1 MLVLKTQKTTL
12 ANLIIKN
19 NIMNEKA
26 LLYAFQLYAN
36 NGYEGS
42 FEDYKKLITTDDNV
56 LNESFKLFKDDGYG
70 NTIEDFSKL
79 VREGKSK
86 DPVKET
92 VDMGSNNQAVNG
104 DFNLEDGS
112 LAYSEED
119 KYKDRKKRIK
129 EIEAGRAKQE
139 RLATTYAYENYEGD
153 EAAAYVQK
161 ALQDYDEQFKKE
173 LDLIRV
179 RETPNGTFEDQEK
192 AIEQLRKD
200 TGATSMRG
208 KSDDLLGYAK
218 QGARL
223 VNYNA
228 GAEETATEIIELDQE
243 LEASIIAGLSK
254 RDLKKLKD
262 GFFTLEEKEE
272 LINKHKATA
281 VEKELAKLDQD
292 FKNQQEQARIKS
304 TELNARSIE
313 IDAQLNRI
321 KRSKPN
327 GDYTQEE
334 IDEYNSLLDEYKI
347 IQGEADEFQK
357 QYEIQIQ
364 QLADKQST
372 IEGAYGVDLAAGVFK
387 NNFELSDE
395 IEAFR
400 EKYAGEGWWNGFMD
414 TVVGEGLQ
422 GTFKTIMLIET
433 GLPSLLVK
441 GADFLGEMTGFL
453 DDEEYSYYDAFF
465 DTLTNF
471 TDYDLM
477 PKSESEKFRI
487 VKEEGGLAKFNA
499 RSYSKL
505 GVSML
510 PFTIGLINE
519 VKRGQTGT
527 IGTKV
532 GNFFTKLGGKSKV
545 LSPLS
550 LELKNNIIMAEA
562 AFKATFVNNYKD
574 AEKRGLSDSEAMGY
588 AVSVSLAEGL
598 VQSIMPDANFLKGI
612 TGKAIKDNFVGTLK
626 GVATREGIK
635 TAGKSFFTNIAKEL
649 GEEELTEFGKLFTD
663 VSYGL
668 ALPKGS
674 EFLNNQIELVAGT
687 IMLSGG
693 MGTVGSYQTFRNQK
707 QLIYNQIRD
716 NIASTDLYLKTLQE
730 GLDPES
736 LEYKQIEEARRFA
749 LDVYKATQ
757 TSPQNVTAEQIDLIM
772 QKGKLV
778 EQKKNVDSAF
788 HSEIN
793 DQIAA
798 IDEQIRQSD
807 VKGAVARAF
816 DQDIKNLEKSIKSS
830 GVEVDDTIIFETD
843 ENGTAQQKQ
852 KEFLINQAGYTK
864 AQAEEASNSYGL
876 FVEAN
881 GKQIFVVNKDSAL
894 QDSTVT
900 TGQHEFLHKVLK
912 AALGKDPELAKR
924 AAIAL
929 MREVESMVGST
940 ENLLSSTWYRR
951 WNQYYKKALAGE
963 ISAESFYEEAL
974 PLFSEALTNK
984 SIQYN
989 PDVLKR
995 VGDLIR
1001 QILQNLGIRNI
1012 RFETGKDVVNFIVD
1026 YNKAY
1031 QKGSFKGS
1039 LKAFATEGK
1048 ARGVKDPIKT
1058 KAQAKSAAEELR
1070 DRLNI
1075 PKVKQSI
1082 KEDLQNKLNNL
1093 EDQVMNGEIDY
1104 DTYEAQLRSLEE
1116 KIEQLEI
1123 KAEAE
1128 AAKPKSKKKKDSGE
1142 ESLSNI
1148 SARSKKI
1155 LDRIGNDPNGFNPND
1170 PKIYEVLDGLIRSKS
1185 KAFKTT
1191 GGNIVNLNK
1200 LPDFEMENMV
1210 QETLAQLIPMIKK
1223 FDPKRND
1230 SLYGYIN
1237 SQLANKMKQ
1246 ALKSG
1251 KVTTQQFTSD
1261 VTEQKGL
1268 MAEETTTAKEDKPK
1282 YTKLIDADIVGADV
1296 INTISDKLL
1305 SSVRV
1310 LRNRLTA
1317 AIGRNQNTSP
1327 LIAEILSNISSQA
1340 DIDLKKAMGGKQ
1352 DGILRKWLLRNK
1364 KAIIE
1369 NLTTTFLM
1377 GKDQKGKNT
1386 VLGGLPIAIQKRVNG
1401 EWLSYPNWVG
1411 KEIDRE
1417 TTEKR
1422 GATAGNQM
1430 VRRVPANKISD
1441 ADFLSFFLDS
1451 TGNPLRGRKEA
1462 LAKELA
1468 GEIGLELF
1476 VEAIQSET
1484 GPIFEAFERN
1494 QDILGEVLKDNYIGE
1509 INKQAER
1516 GTVKFSLKQTSEKL
1530 SDLIQKTDEGPV
1542 LDYLNAA
1549 SLNLN
1554 KLNEDASPEQIIN
1567 ALLPEFKKEL
1577 FNKALSKIEIRAL
1590 RLETLK
1596 SLIKNDVVDYVEI
1609 AGAIPVEV
1617 ERFIYQQKEIAA
1629 EVAFKQLE
1637 KNLSKANEENKKRIL
1652 FEFAQ
1657 VYSRAIRGSKILG
1670 ITNNQKFYDKLVE
1683 IAGEDIVKNTFDI
1696 ATVLGGKTLVF
1707 KGNNQS
1713 VSPFT
1718 STPLLKAE
1726 AEAMLVGEDFE
1737 MEWDRFSNRTR
1748 VETAIARSLIVDF
1761 IETNIKIYGKQ
1772 AVKKQLLLL
1781 YGDQSSIIRKLSY
1794 WSGVEQSLIGKSGV
1808 ETVVE
1813 HALEAKTIFDAL
1825 IDFVDS
1831 GNKRNLNKVFAQAT
1845 INLISKNS
1853 DNKLRDTKAKD
1864 KARYTKANINLAEAA
1879 EMSYDDIINKT
1890 IVLGHSVNN
1899 TIKYSLAADPE
1910 FLNKEFNLMLERKTG
1925 IRANE
1930 KISKARAE
1938 QLGKGKGRFDLFL
1951 PPNAEDFQGLL
1962 YKFLGEGKQ
1971 GDADFAFFKEYLFD
1985 PFDVAENAMSSFRQR
2000 LAENLKTLK
2009 KELGDIDKDISDET
2023 IKRIEATG
2031 FTPDQAVRIFI
2042 WNRQGNEIPNL
2053 TAKEK
2058 ATLLSIVRRDPKLMR
2073 YAKELMRITEQ
2084 FGGYPPASDSWY
2096 AGNSTSDLYQY
2107 ANENVRAKFLETWQ
2121 ANADAIFNKDNLI
2134 KLEALYGK
2142 DFVKNL
2148 KEVLRR
2154 MKSGSNRPLNM
2165 DDSASAMLDYINGS
2179 VGTIMF
2185 LNIRSA
2191 VLQTIS
2197 SVNFLNWHD
2206 NNLFAAGKT
2215 LTNPKNFIKT
2225 FMEIMNSDFLKQRRN
2240 GLEINV
2246 SEAEIATAMQQSKN
2260 KAKAL
2265 FSALIKFGYKPTQF
2279 ADSFAIAIG
2288 GTSFLINRTNT
2299 YIKSGLDPKA
2309 AREKAFTDFRA
2320 IAEENQQSSRTDRT
2334 SNIQA
2339 STQGRLLFAFN
2350 NTPFQMT
2357 RIMKKAVLDLVNRRG
2372 DTKTNI
2378 SKIIY
2383 YGAIQN
2389 ILFYSL
2395 QQASMAV
2402 LFGLG
2407 DDEEDEKKQKTAK
2420 EKRDR
2425 LLNST
2430 LDGILRG
2437 SGLPGAIISTA
2448 KNVIL
2453 EYYVQDAKDPF
2464 VQDHGKTIIAALNF
2478 SPPLGSKA
2486 SRIYTGLKG
2495 KKFEKTTFDAIK
2507 NKSKIAAAI
2516 TNIPVDRMVTK
2527 IDNMRVAVNQPIEDW
2542 KRLALLAGW
2551 DQWSLGVYDDLKAI
2565 EEANTPNNTGK
2576 SRSQIMK
2583 EVWDK
2588 KKAEDKKQRMDN
2600 ISKLKG
2606 KAKLN
2611 L

>member
-1 MLVLKTQKTTL
+1 
-12 ANLIIKN
+12 
-19 NIMNEKA
+19 MNDKA
-26 LLYAFQLYAN
+26 LLYAFKLYAN

-42 FEDYKKLITTDDNV
+42 FEDYKKLIATDDNV
-56 LNESFKLFKDDGYG
+56 LNESFNLFKDDGYG
-70 NTIEDFSKL
+70 NTIEDFSAL

-86 DPVKET
+86 DPVEET
-92 VDMGSNNQAVNG
+92 VDMGSTNQAVNG

-119 KYKDRKKRIK
+119 KYKDRKKRVK
-129 EIEAGRAKQE
+129 EIEVGRAKQE
-139 RLATTYAYENYEGD
+139 RLATTFANENYEGD
-153 EAAAYVQK
+153 EAEAYVQK

-179 RETPNGTFEDQEK
+179 RETPNGTFEDQER

-200 TGATSMRG
+200 TGATSAKG

-228 GAEETATEIIELDQE
+228 GANEAATEIIELDQE
-243 LEASIIAGLSK
+243 LEASIINGLDK
-254 RDLKKLKD
+254 RDLKKLAD

-272 LINKHKATA
+272 LINRHKATA

-321 KRSKPN
+321 KRGKPDGN
-327 GDYTQEE
+327 YTQEE
-334 IDEYNSLLDEYKI
+334 IDQYNSLLDEYKI
-347 IQGEADEFQK
+347 IQDEADQFQK
-357 QYEIQIQ
+357 QYDIQVQ

-372 IEGAYGVDLAAGVFK
+372 IEGTYGVDLANGVFK
-387 NNFELSDE
+387 NNFELSNE

-433 GLPSLLVK
+433 GLSSLFVK
-441 GADFLGEMTGFL
+441 GADFLGEMTGVL

-471 TDYDLM
+471 TDYDLA

-519 VKRGQTGT
+519 VKRGQTST

-532 GNFFTKLGGKSKV
+532 GNFFKGLGGRSKV

-588 AVSVSLAEGL
+588 ATSVSLAEGL

-730 GLDPES
+730 GLDSES
-736 LEYKQIEEARRFA
+736 LEYQQIEEARKFA

-757 TSPQNVTAEQIDLIM
+757 TSPQNVTAEQIDLIV

-798 IDEQIRQSD
+798 IDEQIKQSD
-807 VKGAVARAF
+807 VKGATAKAF

-830 GVEVDDTIIFETD
+830 GVKVDDTIIFEAD

-852 KEFLINQAGYTK
+852 KEFLINQAGYTE

-940 ENLLSSTWYRR
+940 ENLLGSTWYRR
-951 WNQYYKKALAGE
+951 WSQYYKKALAGE

-984 SIQYN
+984 SIKYDSN
-989 PDVLKR
+989 VLKR

-1048 ARGVKDPIKT
+1048 AIGVKDPITT

-1104 DTYEAQLRSLEE
+1104 DTYEAQLRSFEE
-1116 KIEQLEI
+1116 KIAELEA
-1123 KAEAE
+1123 KAEVE
-1128 AAKPKSKKKKDSGE
+1128 AAKPKPKKKKKKQSSE
-1142 ESLSNI
+1142 ESLSDI

-1155 LDRIGNDPNGFNPND
+1155 LDRIGNDPKGYNPGD
-1170 PKIYEVLDGLIRSKS
+1170 PKIYEILDGIIRSKS
-1185 KAFKTT
+1185 KAFKTKD
-1191 GGNIVNLNK
+1191 GNITNLT
-1200 LPDFEMENMV
+1200 LLSDFEMENMV
-1210 QETLAQLIPMIKK
+1210 SETILQLLPWIKK

-1237 SQLANKMKQ
+1237 SQLANKMRQ

-1251 KVTTQQFTSD
+1251 RVTTGQFTSD
-1261 VTEQKGL
+1261 VTEQKGIA
-1268 MAEETTTAKEDKPK
+1268 AEETTTPQEDKPK
-1282 YTKLIDADIVGADV
+1282 YTKLIDTEIVSADV
-1296 INTISDKLL
+1296 VNSISDKLL
-1305 SSVRV
+1305 STIRV
-1310 LRNRLTA
+1310 LKSRLTA

-1327 LIAEILSNISSQA
+1327 LIAEILSNISRQA

-1377 GKDQKGKNT
+1377 GKDQKGKNE
-1386 VLGGLPIAIQKRVNG
+1386 VLGGLPIAIQKKVNG

-1417 TTEKR
+1417 TTDKR
-1422 GATAGNQM
+1422 GATAGNQI

-1530 SDLIQKTDEGPV
+1530 SDLIQNTDDGIV
-1542 LDYLNAA
+1542 LDYLNTAY
-1549 SLNLN
+1549 LNLN
-1554 KLNEDASPEQIIN
+1554 KLNEDASAEQIIN
-1567 ALLPEFKKEL
+1567 ALLPEFKKGL
-1577 FNKALSKIEIRAL
+1577 FTKLEERTL
-1590 RLETLK
+1590 RFGIFK
-1596 SLIKNDVVDYVEI
+1596 SLIKNNVIDYAEVAE
-1609 AGAIPVEV
+1609 AIPAEV
-1617 ERFIYQQKEIAA
+1617 ERFVYQQKEIAA
-1629 EVAFKQLE
+1629 EVAFKQLG
-1637 KNLSKANEENKKRIL
+1637 KDLLKADKENKKRIL

-1670 ITNNQKFYDKLVE
+1670 ITTNQKLYNKLAE
-1683 IAGEDIVKNTFDI
+1683 IAGENIVESTFDI
-1696 ATVLGGKTLVF
+1696 TTVANGKTLVF
-1707 KGNNQS
+1707 KGNNQP

-1726 AEAMLVGEDFE
+1726 AETMLTGEDFE
-1737 MEWDRFSNRTR
+1737 IEWEILSNKTR

-1761 IETNIKIYGKQ
+1761 IESNIKIYGKQ
-1772 AVKKQLLLL
+1772 AIKKQLLLL
-1781 YGDQSSIIRKLSY
+1781 YGDQSSIVRKLSY
-1794 WSGVEQSLIGKSGV
+1794 WSGVEQNLIGKSGV

-1813 HALEAKTIFDAL
+1813 HALEAKDIFNAL
-1825 IDFVDS
+1825 LEFVDS
-1831 GNKRNLNKVFAQAT
+1831 NNKQKLNNVFAKAK
-1845 INLISKNS
+1845 INLISTKSDEALRKTKKKNE
-1853 DNKLRDTKAKD
+1853 
-1864 KARYTKANINLAEAA
+1864 ARYEAANINIAEAA

-1890 IVLGHSVNN
+1890 IVLGHSVNT
-1899 TIKYSLAADPE
+1899 TIKYSLAVDPE

-1925 IRANE
+1925 MRANE

-1971 GDADFAFFKEYLFD
+1971 GDADFAFLKEYLFD

-2000 LAENLKTLK
+2000 LAESLKKLR
-2009 KELGDIDKDISDET
+2009 KELGDIDKDISNET
-2023 IKRIEATG
+2023 IKKIEATG

-2058 ATLLSIVRRDPKLMR
+2058 ATLLSVVRRDPSLMR

-2107 ANENVRAKFLETWQ
+2107 ANENVRAKFLENWQ
-2121 ANADAIFNKDNLI
+2121 ANADAIFNKDNLV

-2148 KEVLRR
+2148 KDVLRR

-2185 LNIRSA
+2185 LNLRSA

-2215 LTNPKNFIKT
+2215 LANPKNFIKT
-2225 FMEIMNSDFLKQRRN
+2225 FMEVMNSDFLKQRRN

-2246 SEAEIATAMQQSKN
+2246 SEAEIATAMEQSKN

-2288 GTSFLINRTNT
+2288 GTPFLINRTNA
-2299 YIKSGLDPKA
+2299 YIKSGLDPKT

-2357 RIMKKAVLDLVNRRG
+2357 RILKKAVLDLVNRRG

-2395 QQASMAV
+2395 QQASMAA
-2402 LFGLG
+2402 LFGFG
-2407 DDEEDEKKQKTAK
+2407 DDEEGDDEESKKKQKTVK
-2420 EKRDR
+2420 DKRNR

-2437 SGLPGAIISTA
+2437 SGLPGAIISTV

-2453 EYYVQDAKDPF
+2453 EYYVQDEKDPF
-2464 VQDHGKTIIAALNF
+2464 LQDHGKTIIAALNF

-2516 TNIPVDRMVTK
+2516 TNIPVDRIVTK
-2527 IDNMRVAVNQPIEDW
+2527 VDNMRVAVNEPIEDW

-2551 DQWSLGVYDDLKAI
+2551 DQWSLGVYEDLKAI
-2565 EEANTPNNTGK
+2565 EEANTPNNSGK

-2588 KKAEDKKQRMDN
+2588 KKAEDKKQRLDN
-2600 ISKLKG
+2600 IKSLKG
-2606 KAKLN
+2606 KGKLN
-2611 L
+2611 I

>member
-1 MLVLKTQKTTL
+1 
-12 ANLIIKN
+12 
-19 NIMNEKA
+19 MNDKA
-26 LLYAFQLYAN
+26 LLYAFKLYAN

-42 FEDYKKLITTDDNV
+42 FEDYKKLIATDDNV
-56 LNESFKLFKDDGYG
+56 LNESFNLFKDDGYG

-79 VREGKSK
+79 VREGKQK
-86 DPVKET
+86 DPVEET
-92 VDMGSNNQAVNG
+92 VDMGSNSQAVNG

-119 KYKDRKKRIK
+119 KYKDRKKRVK

-139 RLATTYAYENYEGD
+139 RLATTFAYENYEGD
-153 EAAAYVQK
+153 EAEAYIQK

-179 RETPNGTFEDQEK
+179 RETPNGTFEDQER

-200 TGATSMRG
+200 TGATSAKG

-228 GAEETATEIIELDQE
+228 GANEAATEIIELDQE

-254 RDLKKLKD
+254 RDLQKLGD

-347 IQGEADEFQK
+347 IQDEADQFQK
-357 QYEIQIQ
+357 QYDIQVQ

-372 IEGAYGVDLAAGVFK
+372 IEGTYGIDVATGVFK
-387 NNFELSDE
+387 NNFQLSDE
-395 IEAFR
+395 IEAWR
-400 EKYAGEGWWNGFMD
+400 EKYAGDGWWNGFMD
-414 TVVGEGLQ
+414 TIVGEGLQ
-422 GTFKTIMLIET
+422 GVYKTTLAIET
-433 GLPSLLVK
+433 GIPSVLIKLT
-441 GADFLGEMTGFL
+441 DFLGEQTGLL
-453 DDEEYSYYDAFF
+453 DKEEYSYYDAFF

-471 TDYDLM
+471 MDYDLT
-477 PKSESEKFRI
+477 PVSESEKFRI
-487 VKEEGGLAKFNA
+487 TTEEGGFAKFNP
-499 RSYSKL
+499 RSYGKL
-505 GVSML
+505 GVGMI
-510 PFTIGLINE
+510 PFTFGLIQE
-519 VKRGQTGT
+519 VRRGQTST

-532 GNFFTKLGGKSKV
+532 GKFFKGLGTKSKV
-545 LSPLS
+545 LSPLNK
-550 LELKNNIIMAEA
+550 ELKNNIIMAEA
-562 AFKATFVNNYKD
+562 AFKATFVDNYKD

-588 AVSVSLAEGL
+588 ATSVSLAEGL

-635 TAGKSFFTNIAKEL
+635 TAGKSFFTNIGKEL
-649 GEEELTEFGKLFTD
+649 GEEQLTEFGKLFTD

-716 NIASTDLYLKTLQE
+716 NIASTDLYLKTLQG

-736 LEYKQIEEARRFA
+736 LEYKQVEEARKFA

-757 TSPQNVTAEQIDLIM
+757 TSPQNVTAEQIDLIV

-798 IDEQIRQSD
+798 IDEQIKQSD
-807 VKGAVARAF
+807 IKGAVAKAF

-830 GVEVDDTIIFETD
+830 GVKVDDTIIFEAD

-852 KEFLINQAGYTK
+852 KEFLINQAGYTE

-940 ENLLSSTWYRR
+940 ENLLGSTWYRR
-951 WNQYYKKALAGE
+951 WSQYYKKALAGE

-984 SIQYN
+984 NIQYN
-989 PDVLKR
+989 PDILKR

-1039 LKAFATEGK
+1039 LKKFAKEGK
-1048 ARGVKDPIKT
+1048 ARGVKDRITT
-1058 KAQAKSAAEELR
+1058 KGQAKAAAEELR
-1070 DRLNI
+1070 ERLSI

-1082 KEDLQNKLNNL
+1082 KSDLQSQLNTL
-1093 EDQVMNGEIDY
+1093 EDQIMAQEIDY
-1104 DTYEAQLRSLEE
+1104 ETYEAKLSILEG
-1116 KIEQLEI
+1116 KIAELEA
-1123 KAEAE
+1123 KAEVE
-1128 AAKPKSKKKKDSGE
+1128 AAKPKPKKKKKKQSSE
-1142 ESLSNI
+1142 ESLSDI

-1155 LDRIGNDPNGFNPND
+1155 LDRIGNDPKGFNPNN
-1170 PKIYEVLDGLIRSKS
+1170 PKIYEILDGIIRSKS
-1185 KAFKTT
+1185 KAFKTKD
-1191 GGNIVNLNK
+1191 GNITNLT
-1200 LPDFEMENMV
+1200 LLSDFEMENMV
-1210 QETLAQLIPMIKK
+1210 SETITQLLPWIKK

-1237 SQLANKMKQ
+1237 SQLANKMRQ

-1251 KVTTQQFTSD
+1251 RVTTGQFTSD
-1261 VTEQKGL
+1261 VTEQKGIA
-1268 MAEETTTAKEDKPK
+1268 AEETTTPQEDKPK
-1282 YTKLIDADIVGADV
+1282 YTKLIDAEIVGADV
-1296 INTISDKLL
+1296 INNISDKLL
-1305 SSVRV
+1305 STVRV
-1310 LRNRLTA
+1310 LKSRLTA

-1327 LIAEILSNISSQA
+1327 LIAEILSNISRQA

-1377 GKDQKGKNT
+1377 GKDQKGKNQ

-1422 GATAGNQM
+1422 GATAGNQI
-1430 VRRVPANKISD
+1430 VRRVPASRISD

-1451 TGNPLRGRKEA
+1451 TGNPIRGRKEA

-1484 GPIFEAFERN
+1484 GPIFEAFEKN
-1494 QDILGEVLKDNYIGE
+1494 QEILGEVLKDNYLGE
-1509 INKQAER
+1509 INKQVER
-1516 GTVKFSLKQTSEKL
+1516 GTVKFSLKQTKETL
-1530 SDLIQKTDEGPV
+1530 SDLVDRGAFDGNIDSYIKDGIR
-1542 LDYLNAA
+1542 
-1549 SLNLN
+1549 
-1554 KLNEDASPEQIIN
+1554 KLNTLDEDASINSIIN
-1567 ALLPEFKKEL
+1567 ALIPEFDTKIIARAEQNRLKTKIIREL
-1577 FNKALSKIEIRAL
+1577 LRNKVFEYTEIPSTVL
-1590 RLETLK
+1590 
-1596 SLIKNDVVDYVEI
+1596 DVVEQ
-1609 AGAIPVEV
+1609 
-1617 ERFIYQQKEIAA
+1617 FIYQQKEIAA
-1629 EVAFKQLE
+1629 ELAFQELE
-1637 KNLSKANEENKKRIL
+1637 ANINKAKDEDKGLMLI
-1652 FEFAQ
+1652 EF
-1657 VYSRAIRGSKILG
+1657 VTLYSRAIRGSKILD
-1670 ITNNQKFYDKLVE
+1670 ITNNQKLYDRLVD
-1683 IAGEDIVKNTFDI
+1683 IAGEELVGKTFDI
-1696 ATVLGGKTLVF
+1696 KTVARGKTLVY
-1707 KGNNQS
+1707 KGTTTP
-1713 VSPFT
+1713 VTPFT
-1718 STPLLKAE
+1718 STPILKAQAEQSLSDPDFKFEWQAISDKTKDE
-1726 AEAMLVGEDFE
+1726 AFIAQQLVVSFIKELKKNK
-1737 MEWDRFSNRTR
+1737 SNSY
-1748 VETAIARSLIVDF
+1748 I
-1761 IETNIKIYGKQ
+1761 
-1772 AVKKQLLLL
+1772 KKQLLLL
-1781 YGDQSSIIRKLSY
+1781 NGDQSSIIRKLSY
-1794 WSGVEQSLIGKSGV
+1794 WAGVEENLIGKSGI

-1813 HALEAKTIFDAL
+1813 HALEAGTIFKA
-1825 IDFVDS
+1825 ITDFVD
-1831 GNKRNLNKVFAQAT
+1831 NNNLRSLKKTFANAT
-1845 INLISKNS
+1845 INLISKTS
-1853 DNKLRDTKAKD
+1853 DKALRDTGKKD
-1864 KARYTKANINLAEAA
+1864 KQRYTDANISLFEALDSA
-1879 EMSYDDIINKT
+1879 SDKT
-1890 IVLGHSVNN
+1890 ISE
-1899 TIKYSLAADPE
+1899 TIAAGQTTNAVTKASLAADPE
-1910 FLNKEFNLMLERKTG
+1910 FLNKEFNLILERKTG

-1930 KISKARAE
+1930 KISRARAE

-1971 GDADFAFFKEYLFD
+1971 GDADFAFFKEYLLD
-1985 PFDVAENAMSSFRQR
+1985 PFNTAENAMSSFRQR

-2009 KELGDIDKDISDET
+2009 KELGNIDKDISNET
-2023 IKRIEATG
+2023 IKKIEATG

-2042 WNRQGNEIPNL
+2042 WNRQGDEIPNL
-2053 TAKEK
+2053 TNKEK
-2058 ATLLSIVRRDPKLMR
+2058 ATLLGIVRRDPKLMR

-2107 ANENVRAKFLETWQ
+2107 ANENVRAKFLENWQ

-2134 KLEALYGK
+2134 KLEAVYGK

-2185 LNIRSA
+2185 LNVRSA

-2215 LTNPKNFIKT
+2215 LANPKNFIKT

-2357 RIMKKAVLDLVNRRG
+2357 RILKKAVLDLVNGRG
-2372 DTKTNI
+2372 DIKTNI

-2395 QQASMAV
+2395 QQASMAA
-2402 LFGLG
+2402 LFGIG
-2407 DDEEDEKKQKTAK
+2407 DDEEGDDEESKKKQKTVK
-2420 EKRDR
+2420 DKRNR

-2437 SGLPGAIISTA
+2437 SGLPGAIISTV

-2464 VQDHGKTIIAALNF
+2464 IQDHGKTIIAALNF

-2527 IDNMRVAVNQPIEDW
+2527 IDNMRVAANQPIEDW

-2565 EEANTPNNTGK
+2565 EEANTPNNSGK

-2583 EVWDK
+2583 EVWDR
-2588 KKAEDKKQRMDN
+2588 KKAEDKKQRMNN
-2600 ISKLKG
+2600 IRKLKG
-2606 KAKLN
+2606 KGKLN
-2611 L
+2611 I